1 MEKALIIKVLI
12 ELLVFN
18 DLETERVVT
27 RLRMTC
33 SLNWKV
39 GW

>member
-18 DLETERVVT
+18 DLEAECVVT